1 MSLLSGTSWWH
12 NSTWRDGNVE
22 GGRLP
27 VNQDDNED
35 DDDNIDDNGNGV
47 DDNNDDD
54 VGVWEKPRHHPLTCA
69 WGSRSVRHPGCRC
82 LPLIHVSGPRHSH
95 HYHRHHNHYHHHY
108 HHHRTSRLLLPA
120 SLTNQTAS
128 KTQQSFC
135 LTSWSQLT
143 TLLQSS
149 TEYDLQNMNAL
160 GVVWV
165 VGMTPH
171 NGETSALM
179 CALYVHCPVFLPL
192 VVVFK
197 RTWMV
202 NGYSYHSWM
211 LHHYCSA

>member
-95 HYHRHHNHYHHHY
+95 HYHRHHNHNLHHHHHHHY
-108 HHHRTSRLLLPA
+108 HHPSIIVFVVA
-120 SLTNQTAS
+120 SLSYQPDSLEDTTIILPYQLIAINDSSSKQHWIWSAKHECFGCGVGGWYDAS
-128 KTQQSFC
+128 QWGNFC
-135 LTSWSQLT
+135 PFVC
-143 TLLQSS
+143 TLCTLPSISS
-149 TEYDLQNMNAL
+149 PCGCIQKNMD
-160 GVVWV
+160 G
-165 VGMTPH
+165 
-171 NGETSALM
+171 
-179 CALYVHCPVFLPL
+179 
-192 VVVFK
+192 
-197 RTWMV
+197 
-202 NGYSYHSWM
+202 
-211 LHHYCSA
+211 

>member
-1 MSLLSGTSWWH
+1 MS
-12 NSTWRDGNVE
+12 
-22 GGRLP
+22 GRS
-27 VNQDDNED
+27 
-35 DDDNIDDNGNGV
+35 
-47 DDNNDDD
+47 
-54 VGVWEKPRHHPLTCA
+54 RHHPLTCA
-69 WGSRSVRHPGCRC
+69 SGSRSVRHPGCRC

-95 HYHRHHNHYHHHY
+95 HYHHHHNHYHHHY

-171 NGETSALM
+171 NGETSALL

-202 NGYSYHSWM
+202 DGYSYHSWV

>member
-1 MSLLSGTSWWH
+1 MATVLMTTMMMMLESGRSHGIILWHVPQAADQSDTQGAAACLSYMSLVPDIVIIIIVITTTTFITTIIIIIITHQTS
-12 NSTWRDGNVE
+12 
-22 GGRLP
+22 
-27 VNQDDNED
+27 
-35 DDDNIDDNGNGV
+35 
-47 DDNNDDD
+47 
-54 VGVWEKPRHHPLTCA
+54 C
-69 WGSRSVRHPGCRC
+69 
-82 LPLIHVSGPRHSH
+82 
-95 HYHRHHNHYHHHY
+95 
-108 HHHRTSRLLLPA
+108 LLLPA

-179 CALYVHCPVFLPL
+179 CALYVHCPVFLSF
-192 VVVFK
+192 VVALKNMDGWWIFTSFVHVTLLLQCIACK
-197 RTWMV
+197 T
-202 NGYSYHSWM
+202 
-211 LHHYCSA
+211 L